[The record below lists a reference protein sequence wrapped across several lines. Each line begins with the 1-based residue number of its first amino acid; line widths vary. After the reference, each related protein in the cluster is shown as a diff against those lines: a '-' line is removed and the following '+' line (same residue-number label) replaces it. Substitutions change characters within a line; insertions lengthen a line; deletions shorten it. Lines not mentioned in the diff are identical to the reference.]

1 MLGGKA
7 TGVWHGQSQSWLNST
22 GSKSLLRN
30 EERLSFSF
38 DPQTSSEGKIF
49 LEPPQITPLF

>member
-7 TGVWHGQSQSWLNST
+7 TGVWHGQSHLWLNLT

-38 DPQTSSEGKIF
+38 DPQTSTEGKIF